1 MKDEDLSCLKQIII
15 VHILLLL
22 QSRVLSP
29 NLFPPALGLTGKA
42 SSVPPP
48 AGVFM
53 LVRGHWPSEEGRPC
67 FVARFRVV
75 SSRPKR
81 WVLP

>member
-1 MKDEDLSCLKQIII
+1 MKDEDLSCLEQMIIA
-15 VHILLLL
+15 HMPLLLEYSTVSQPVPSGAGPHGEGFL
-22 QSRVLSP
+22 CP
-29 NLFPPALGLTGKA
+29 APPG
-42 SSVPPP
+42 
-48 AGVFM
+48 GVFM
-53 LVRGHWPSEEGRPC
+53 LVRGLWPSEEGRPC